1 MSTTR
6 ALIYLWAGPTT
17 LLGLIVAALAAL
29 TRGRC
34 EAREGILG
42 VWGGFAKWVLSSGPV
57 RARAMTLGHV
67 VVARSRRELE
77 IHWAHEREHV
87 RQAEKWGLLFIP
99 AYLLASLWA
108 FLTGRHYYIDNW
120 FEKDANRKSATSR
133 RRIR

>member
-1 MSTTR
+1 MSTAR

-42 VWGGFAKWVLSSGPV
+42 VWGGFAKWFLSSRPV
-57 RARAMTLGHV
+57 RAKAMALGHV
-67 VVARSRRELE
+67 VLALDRRELE
-77 IHWAHEREHV
+77 AHWTHEREHV
-87 RQAEKWGLLFIP
+87 RQAEKWGLVFIP
-99 AYLLASLWA
+99 AYLLASVWA
-108 FLTGRHYYIDNW
+108 SLRGRHYYTDNW

-133 RRIR
+133 S